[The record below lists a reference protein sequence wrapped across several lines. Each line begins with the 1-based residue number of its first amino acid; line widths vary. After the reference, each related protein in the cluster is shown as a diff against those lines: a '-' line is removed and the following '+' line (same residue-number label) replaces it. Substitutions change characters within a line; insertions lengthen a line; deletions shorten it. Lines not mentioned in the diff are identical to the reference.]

1 MFYKNPHFPKTIF
14 LILCLVLCNTVSKA
28 QHAPFEVTLW
38 PSTPPGNS
46 GLTGPETIDEH
57 GFVHNVTLPSLL
69 VYPAAQEKNTGMAVL
84 IAPGGGYSFLA
95 INHEGKEIA
104 QWLAGN
110 GITGVVLK
118 YRIPNGHHAIPL
130 ADAQQGMRL
139 IRENSA
145 KWKIDP
151 NSVGV
156 MGSSAGG
163 HLAATLLTR
172 YEATSRPAFGILFYP
187 VISFDDRWAHR
198 GSVQNLLGADS
209 TETMKTYYSNE
220 LQVTPQTPPTL
231 LLLSNN
237 DGTVKPRNS
246 IMFYEALREN
256 RVLTALYI
264 FPSGGHGWGFRDTF
278 AYHEIMKTLIL
289 QWIAELWPEQA
300 SAPK

>member
-118 YRIPNGHHAIPL
+118 YSCLLYTSTP
-130 ADAQQGMRL
+130 D
-139 IRENSA
+139 
-145 KWKIDP
+145 
-151 NSVGV
+151 
-156 MGSSAGG
+156 
-163 HLAATLLTR
+163 TLH
-172 YEATSRPAFGILFYP
+172 S
-187 VISFDDRWAHR
+187 
-198 GSVQNLLGADS
+198 
-209 TETMKTYYSNE
+209 
-220 LQVTPQTPPTL
+220 
-231 LLLSNN
+231 SNN
-237 DGTVKPRNS
+237 KADDS
-246 IMFYEALREN
+246 LRII
-256 RVLTALYI
+256 RFIIY
-264 FPSGGHGWGFRDTF
+264 F
-278 AYHEIMKTLIL
+278 
-289 QWIAELWPEQA
+289 
-300 SAPK
+300 

>member
-139 IRENSA
+139 IR
-145 KWKIDP
+145 
-151 NSVGV
+151 
-156 MGSSAGG
+156 
-163 HLAATLLTR
+163 
-172 YEATSRPAFGILFYP
+172 
-187 VISFDDRWAHR
+187 
-198 GSVQNLLGADS
+198 
-209 TETMKTYYSNE
+209 
-220 LQVTPQTPPTL
+220 
-231 LLLSNN
+231 
-237 DGTVKPRNS
+237 
-246 IMFYEALREN
+246 
-256 RVLTALYI
+256 
-264 FPSGGHGWGFRDTF
+264 
-278 AYHEIMKTLIL
+278 
-289 QWIAELWPEQA
+289 
-300 SAPK
+300 